1 VHSAIHKKN
10 QNKLGELFDEL
21 FAVPR
26 ESIPEPRQRD
36 IDNGRRLY
44 LPRRQLLFQ
53 ILRQI
58 NQVNHQTL
66 CIRLLNTCM
75 YDVYT
80 HTGEPVD

>member
-1 VHSAIHKKN
+1 MLYFCAFANTKTKKN

-21 FAVPR
+21 LAVPR

-44 LPRRQLLFQ
+44 VSGRQLLFQ

-58 NQVNHQTL
+58 NQVNH
-66 CIRLLNTCM
+66 
-75 YDVYT
+75 
-80 HTGEPVD
+80 